1 MDYDKWHKESHIMFY
16 ELKKRN
22 DGENRREEKENK
34 SKREQVQETYIPLIL
49 QLLQLSQLPGST
61 GNSDKRPTKLD
72 TVSIRKQKSLT
83 SSPGNLNP
91 ERKVKC
97 HITHQKRK
105 RVSEE

>member
-1 MDYDKWHKESHIMFY
+1 MFY

-61 GNSDKRPTKLD
+61 RNSDKRRTN
-72 TVSIRKQKSLT
+72 LT
-83 SSPGNLNP
+83 QFL
-91 ERKVKC
+91 
-97 HITHQKRK
+97 
-105 RVSEE
+105 